1 MGGLPILLGTPRR
14 DSRQGQCPRWR
25 LQLNGLPETNPK
37 IHFRLELLPREAAVP
52 SVFQPA
58 ELIRGF
64 AQRIKGN
71 RNVASVNMELFF
83 SVHESFTE
91 MGGAI
96 ISNELRHF

>member
-14 DSRQGQCPRWR
+14 DSRQGQCLRWR
-25 LQLNGLPETNPK
+25 LQLNDLPKTNPK
-37 IHFRLELLPREAAVP
+37 IHFQLELLPREAAVP

-64 AQRIKGN
+64 VQRVKGN
-71 RNVASVNMELFF
+71 RTVASVNMELFL
-83 SVHESFTE
+83 E